1 MDFTGI
7 IITLLLLSSCA
18 ITLRA
23 FSPVLSRRI
32 RIDDPARAH
41 QRSNDDKQGGSSMAD
56 PPTNGYEWTFKG
68 RAMLRPCLQ
77 RIEENNLISTST
89 AGKHFDTISLF
100 GWTLGGRVALQYD
113 VSPAANGELA
123 YNEFVALGCLGICE
137 HGIGQVGTALY
148 VNEAGAVELCE
159 SVWDLDAQLARIE
172 LQEEGSGSSVDIQE
186 DQRNRSFQLRG
197 WSNLRHGDVLD
208 RNVQLNLFWT
218 PTITGIWLKLLPW
231 WPFRTTAGRGLPV
244 HRLRVSGNAKLQ
256 LAGALE
262 SSEPN
267 QQSSKGVTIIPLG
280 VDFILQNALIE
291 ISSRIN

>member
-1 MDFTGI
+1 MDFI
-7 IITLLLLSSCA
+7 IIALLVLSSCA

-23 FSPVLSRRI
+23 FSPLLSRRI
-32 RIDDPARAH
+32 RIDDPVRVH
-41 QRSNDDKQGGSSMAD
+41 HRSNDDHHGASSMAD
-56 PPTNGYEWTFKG
+56 PPTTNGYEWTFKG

-77 RIEENNLISTST
+77 RIEEKNLETTST
-89 AGKHFDTISLF
+89 ASKHYDTISLF
-100 GWTLGGRVALQYD
+100 GWTLGGLVALQYD

-148 VNEAGAVELCE
+148 VNETGAVELCE

-172 LQEEGSGSSVDIQE
+172 LQEEGIGSSVLDIQE

-231 WPFRTTAGRGLPV
+231 WPFRNTAGRGLPV

-262 SSEPN
+262 SSEPIK
-267 QQSSKGVTIIPLG
+267 QSSKGVTIIPLG
-280 VDFILQNALIE
+280 VDIILQNALIE